1 MSPPCW
7 VLRVSDIIQNWTMG
21 MRVSQTDV
29 SQSQTKGWS
38 KGFVKASDW
47 SVATNTVLR
56 LVGSKNFASLLCPTP
71 GSH

>member
-1 MSPPCW
+1 
-7 VLRVSDIIQNWTMG
+7 MG

-47 SVATNTVLR
+47 SVATNSVLQ
-56 LVGSKNFASLLCPTP
+56 LVEVKKLCIPTLP
-71 GSH
+71 YPWVPLTDKQKG